1 MALNCGIVGLTNI
14 GKTTIF
20 NCISK
25 TKAEASAFAFSATK
39 SNIGMVDVP
48 DPRLYAID
56 HLVHSA
62 KVVPATM
69 EIVDLPGLAK
79 GANKGEGVGNKF
91 LDDIQKTNAI
101 IHVLRCFDDPN
112 LAHVE
117 GSIDPVRD
125 KEIIDLELQ
134 VRDLDLVERKLQRVE
149 KLVKVGEKGAK
160 VQYDFFFRLK
170 EHLENFAN
178 ARDMEINETEEEWV
192 KELFLLTMKPVIYV
206 CNVDDASAVTGNKY
220 SERFQESVKN
230 EQSEVIVIAGKLE
243 ADISELDNEEDRNA
257 FLEDAGL
264 KEPGVNRMIRSA
276 YNVLSLQAFFTAGPK
291 EVRAWTIKKG
301 TTAPVAAGTIHS
313 DIERGFIRAEVIS
326 CDDYLKY
333 GSEAAVKEAGKFRLE
348 GKTYIVQDGDILNI
362 RFNV

>member
-1 MALNCGIVGLTNI
+1 MALNCGIVGLTNV

-25 TKAEASAFAFSATK
+25 TKAEASSFAFSATK

-56 HLVHSA
+56 KLIRSA

-101 IHVLRCFDDPN
+101 IHVLRCFDDPS
-112 LAHVE
+112 LPHVE

-125 KEIIDLELQ
+125 REIIDLELQ

-160 VQYDFFFRLK
+160 AQFDFFSRLK
-170 EHLENFAN
+170 EHLENFCN
-178 ARDMEINETEEEWV
+178 ARDMEMTESEKEWV

-206 CNVDDASAVTGNKY
+206 CNVDDTSAVAGNKY
-220 SERFQESVKN
+220 SEHFKESMKSS
-230 EQSEVIVIAGKLE
+230 QSEVIIIAGKLE
-243 ADISELDNEEDRNA
+243 ADISELDNEEDRKA
-257 FLEDAGL
+257 FLDDAGL
-264 KEPGVNRMIRSA
+264 TEPGVNRMIRSA
-276 YNVLSLQAFFTAGPK
+276 YNVLSLQSFFTAGPK
-291 EVRAWTIKKG
+291 EVRAWTIRKG

-326 CDDYLKY
+326 CNDFLQY

-362 RFNV
+362 RFNI